1 MLTSRNKL
9 RCFTLIVAS
18 GKKCFVH
25 SKNIFIVDTCFLILF
40 FFFFLSINPMC
51 YTFVPLSISY
61 PKIALA
67 CRVEQKHKLVVLLPV
82 NTGPKMQQELEFNAT
97 LLDMW
102 KSLSALY
109 RYKL

>member
-1 MLTSRNKL
+1 MFFNP
-9 RCFTLIVAS
+9 F
-18 GKKCFVH
+18 
-25 SKNIFIVDTCFLILF
+25 F